1 MVSRVIEESEA
12 IIEKHSMDAEKEEI
26 IQEME
31 GLSEKFK
38 VLLKEVNE
46 KLINGLQDIK
56 N

>member
-1 MVSRVIEESEA
+1 
-12 IIEKHSMDAEKEEI
+12 MDTEKEEI

-38 VLLKEVNE
+38 ELLKEVNE
-46 KLINGLQDIK
+46 KLINGLQNIK